1 MGIRSSL
8 GKALV
13 NGWNTF
19 NHEMTIGLAEHQ
31 ARSAVA
37 EAQRRAQYIDSRI
50 TGDYAPRANRPS
62 GKVTFS

>member
-1 MGIRSSL
+1 MGIRSSF
-8 GKALV
+8 GKALL

-19 NHEMTIGLAEHQ
+19 NHEMNVGLAEHQ
-31 ARSAVA
+31 ARSAAA

-50 TGDYAPRANRPS
+50 TGDYTSRASRPS